1 MNKDLSL
8 FKVFMSPDV
17 VKPVGD
23 VLLSGYVTQG
33 PKVAEFEQ
41 KLSKT
46 LGAKYVLAL
55 NSATSGLTLA
65 HRVIKDRLGA
75 EAGDEVLSCPLT
87 CMATNLPILACGLKI
102 KWVDVD
108 PKTCN
113 ICLND
118 LERKIT
124 KKTKAITFVH
134 WGGYPVDLNA
144 VSDILDRK
152 EKELGFRPMVVED
165 CAHGFLAEYKGKKIG
180 SHGNFA
186 VFSTQAIKHLTTGD
200 GGVIVCPDLESY
212 EKVKLLRW
220 YGIDR
225 EKRSG
230 GGDFR
235 LESDVKWWG
244 YKFHMNDINATI
256 GLANL
261 PHISGLVRKNRENA
275 AFLTDKLGASV
286 ELLHKPSEDF
296 KSAYW
301 LFSIL
306 VDDKPEFI
314 KKLKEDGIM
323 ASQVHQRNDIHS
335 CFGAFKTDLPQLDK
349 LVQKLVC
356 VPVGWWLEPE
366 DLDRIAKS
374 VVRAVGAQ

>member
-1 MNKDLSL
+1 MTDLSL
-8 FKVFMSPDV
+8 FKVFMSEDV
-17 VKPVGD
+17 IKPVND
-23 VLLSGYVTQG
+23 VLMSGYITQG
-33 PKVAEFEQ
+33 SKVKEFEE
-41 KLSKT
+41 KLELE
-46 LGAKYVLAL
+46 LGASRVLTL

-65 HRVIKDRLGA
+65 HRIIKDRLG
-75 EAGDEVLSCPLT
+75 EGEVLSCPLT
-87 CMATNLPILACGLKI
+87 CMATNLPILACGMKI

-113 ICLND
+113 MCLED
-118 LERKIT
+118 LERKIS
-124 KKTKAITFVH
+124 KSTKAITFVH
-134 WGGYPVDLNA
+134 WGGYPVDLDKVNE
-144 VSDILDRK
+144 ILDRK
-152 EKELGFRPMVVED
+152 EPELGFRPMVVED
-165 CAHGFLAEYKGKKIG
+165 CAHSFLTEYKGKKLG

-200 GGVIVCPDLESY
+200 GGIIVCPDLQSY

-256 GLANL
+256 GLGNL
-261 PHISGLVRKNRENA
+261 PHISGLVSKNRSNA
-275 AFLTDKLGASV
+275 AYLTEKLQDVV
-286 ELLHKPSEDF
+286 EILHKPSEEF

-306 VDDKPEFI
+306 VERKSDFI
-314 KKLKEDGIM
+314 AKLKAQGIM
-323 ASQVHQRNDIHS
+323 ASQVHQRNDLHS
-335 CFGAFKTDLPQLDK
+335 CFAEFKTELPKLDDLCK
-349 LVQKLVC
+349 KLVC
-356 VPVGWWLEPE
+356 IPVGWWLEKQ
-366 DLDRIAKS
+366 DLDRIVK
-374 VVRAVGAQ
+374 AVLD